1 MSDALAVTKS
11 EAARRLGVSRPMVD
25 KLINDGTLTCRR
37 LGERPLRIPV
47 RDIHAA
53 LGLTETVPQTS

>member
-11 EAARRLGVSRPMVD
+11 EAARRLGVSRPMID
-25 KLINDGTLTCRR
+25 KLVADGTLRCSR
-37 LGERPLRIPV
+37 LGERTLRIPV

-53 LGLTETVPQTS
+53 LGLTETAPETH